1 MNQLNEFIQQVR
13 SLVAGMTPQSKLMA
27 VLLTL
32 GIGISSVFLIQSA
45 ATGNG
50 AMVYL
55 LDGKT
60 LSEDELD
67 NIEFALGNSGLRG
80 FERVGNR
87 MRVPRASS
95 DVYYKAISE
104 GKAVPERMGNSIE
117 TALNSNTFLES
128 TKTTEQKLL
137 NGKQKSLSNAI
148 KRMDPIIQDAFI
160 TYDEKRAGFSGDR
173 KQTASVAI
181 QTKGSKELAAD
192 QRRAIISFVEKSF
205 AGLKQSDIAVYCNG
219 QTTIASDDPTSVQ
232 QSKYYQLK
240 RQQEEEYRLRAERL
254 LTDYGNVR
262 LDVNVELDPTAGET
276 TESLSFNEKPT
287 VIQSASSK
295 KDAKS
300 QRSSTGG
307 RPGTEPNALANKS
320 ASLNT
325 SPDQNTESKEQTE
338 NEKSVTGNTL
348 KRTETVGHKT
358 TRVSV
363 SVSIPFSYYRKVA
376 IYKWRELNPSKPAS
390 EFPEMTASDIT
401 TLQVE
406 TERSIQ
412 KKINAILPVVAAG
425 EDKFPRIA
433 VEYYQDM
440 PVPEPPAVS
449 FTVTALEWLSQSW
462 QTLALMGLV
471 GAALVS
477 LRSFAKTVPASND
490 RDFERGFDLP
500 LDDATDIDLS
510 SLTDDENEAFV
521 NQPKGEISPPRLRTT
536 GGDIKS
542 DLTALVRENPD
553 AAATMLRNWITE
565 ST

>member
-1 MNQLNEFIQQVR
+1 MNQLTDFILQMR
-13 SLVAGMTPQSKLMA
+13 SLFAGMTPQSKLMA
-27 VLLTL
+27 VLLTV
-32 GIGISSVFLIQSA
+32 GIGISTVYLIQA
-45 ATGNG
+45 GATGNG

-60 LSEDELD
+60 LSDEELD

-80 FERVGNR
+80 FDRKGNR
-87 MRVPRASS
+87 MLVPKASS

-117 TALNSNTFLES
+117 TALNSNSFLES

-137 NGKQKSLSNAI
+137 NAKLKSLSNAL

-219 QTTIASDDPTSVQ
+219 QTMIASDDPTSMQ

-240 RQQEEEYRLRAERL
+240 RQQEEEYRFRAERL

-262 LDVNVELDPTAGET
+262 LDVSVELDPTAGET

-295 KDAKS
+295 KDAKG
-300 QRSSTGG
+300 QRITQGG

-320 ASLNT
+320 ASIT
-325 SPDQNTESKEQTE
+325 ATPDQNTESKEQTE
-338 NEKSVTGNTL
+338 KEKSVTGNTL
-348 KRTETVGHKT
+348 KRTKTVGHKT

-363 SVSIPFSYYRKVA
+363 SASIPFSYYRKVA
-376 IYKWRELNPSKPAS
+376 VYKWRELNPGKPAS
-390 EFPEMTASDIT
+390 DFPEQTASDIK
-401 TLQVE
+401 TLQDE

-412 KKINAILPVVAAG
+412 KKISAILPLVAAG
-425 EDKFPRIA
+425 EDKIPRVA
-433 VEYYQDM
+433 VETYQDM

-449 FTVTALEWLSQSW
+449 LTVTVLEWLSQSW

-471 GAALVS
+471 GVALIS
-477 LRSFAKTVPASND
+477 LRSFAKTVPTSKD

-500 LDDATDIDLS
+500 LDDANDIDLS
-510 SLTDDENEAFV
+510 SLTDEENEVFA
-521 NQPKGEISPPRLRTT
+521 NQSEGEISLPRLRTT
-536 GGDIKS
+536 GGDIKN
-542 DLTALVRENPD
+542 DLTALVRDNPD
-553 AAATMLRNWITE
+553 VAATMLRNWITE